1 MAIKLLHP
9 SVLYC
14 SSIVGCT
21 SFGTIYGG
29 YYQARSHNS
38 SFVDVCMGT
47 AFGLW
52 AGFSVGLLSP
62 MLVPV
67 SIISVPM
74 YVIYKKSEN
83 PEKPT
88 SLK

>member
-1 MAIKLLHP
+1 
-9 SVLYC
+9 
-14 SSIVGCT
+14 
-21 SFGTIYGG
+21 
-29 YYQARSHNS
+29 
-38 SFVDVCMGT
+38 MGT

-62 MLVPV
+62 VLVPV

-74 YVIYKKSEN
+74 YVIYKKSEKTE